1 MRKPL
6 TAKQKGKKAPYD
18 ALSVRNKKAEL
29 SDPGVPLN
37 LNHSETVSSDS
48 EIEHSQLMHFV
59 ELIRGRF

>member
-1 MRKPL
+1 M
-6 TAKQKGKKAPYD
+6 
-18 ALSVRNKKAEL
+18 AEL

-37 LNHSETVSSDS
+37 LNHSETVSSDL